1 MMYRM
6 LLLTKERDV
15 EMLKTLIKGLFC
27 LSILLTAATTGVYAE
42 TEQNNACLA
51 DQSCGEA
58 ILAGFVVEDY
68 KDAIIETKFYDA
80 NENEVLSVQMS
91 YSTDKFQERIHL
103 PVGKY
108 HIKTSVIGLENGHN
122 NSSSEKLYTFDI
134 YGNIEVKDN
143 EVASFRTFV
152 GNEDL
157 MYKYGWI
164 VNFPFANKP
173 EDYGGVYDLNM
184 LKTLENKYANEVLGK
199 PMKEKYKQ
207 ENKEE
212 QKVIEAEKESK
223 NLPPAIIVRTAFTLI
238 ALVIIIYLVYMV
250 IVYLVC
256 KAVRK
261 NMD

>member
-1 MMYRM
+1 M
-6 LLLTKERDV
+6 K
-15 EMLKTLIKGLFC
+15 LIK
-27 LSILLTAATTGVYAE
+27 ILLTIAATVGLALVPQASYAE
-42 TEQNNACLA
+42 EANNACVA
-51 DQSCGEA
+51 GSPCGEA

-68 KDAIIETKFYDA
+68 KDAIIETKFYDV
-80 NENEVLSVQMS
+80 NESEVLSVQMS
-91 YSTDKFQERIHL
+91 YSTDKFQEKIHL

-212 QKVIEAEKESK
+212 QKVIEAEKEASGNK
-223 NLPPAIIVRTAFTLI
+223 YSSFVKFIFIPV
-238 ALVIIIYLVYMV
+238 VIIG
-250 IVYLVC
+250 IVYIGFREADRL
-256 KAVRK
+256 KRIIRK
-261 NMD
+261 D

>member
-1 MMYRM
+1 M
-6 LLLTKERDV
+6 KF
-15 EMLKTLIKGLFC
+15 IK
-27 LSILLTAATTGVYAE
+27 ILLTIVAIIGLALIPRASYAE
-42 TEQNNACLA
+42 EANNACVA
-51 DQSCGEA
+51 GSPCGEA
-58 ILAGFVVEDY
+58 VLAGFVVEDY
-68 KDAIIETKFYDA
+68 KDAIIETKFYDV

-91 YSTDKFQERIHL
+91 YSTDKFQEKIHL

-212 QKVIEAEKESK
+212 QKVIEAEKETSGNK
-223 NLPPAIIVRTAFTLI
+223 YSSFVKFVFIPV
-238 ALVIIIYLVYMV
+238 V
-250 IVYLVC
+250 IVGILYIGFREADRL
-256 KAVRK
+256 KRIIRK
-261 NMD
+261 D

>member
-1 MMYRM
+1 M
-6 LLLTKERDV
+6 K
-15 EMLKTLIKGLFC
+15 LIKSLLVIAAIIGLA
-27 LSILLTAATTGVYAE
+27 LVPQTSYAE
-42 TEQNNACLA
+42 EANNACVA
-51 DQSCGEA
+51 GSPCGEA

-68 KDAIIETKFYDA
+68 KDAIIETKFYDV
-80 NENEVLSVQMS
+80 NENEILSVQMS
-91 YSTDKFQERIHL
+91 YTTDKFQEKIHL

-122 NSSSEKLYTFDI
+122 SSSSEKLYTFDI
-134 YGNIEVKDN
+134 YGNIEVK
-143 EVASFRTFV
+143 EGETASFRTFV

-212 QKVIEAEKESK
+212 QKVIEAEKETNGNKYSSFVK
-223 NLPPAIIVRTAFTLI
+223 FVFIPVVIIGIVYIGFREADRLKRIVR
-238 ALVIIIYLVYMV
+238 
-250 IVYLVC
+250 
-256 KAVRK
+256 K
-261 NMD
+261 D

>member
-1 MMYRM
+1 M
-6 LLLTKERDV
+6 KF
-15 EMLKTLIKGLFC
+15 IK
-27 LSILLTAATTGVYAE
+27 ILLTIVAIIGLALVPQASYAE
-42 TEQNNACLA
+42 EANNACVA
-51 DQSCGEA
+51 GSPCGEA

-68 KDAIIETKFYDA
+68 KDAIIETKFYDV

-91 YSTDKFQERIHL
+91 YTTDKFQEKIHL
-103 PVGKY
+103 PIGKY

-212 QKVIEAEKESK
+212 QKVIEAEKETSGNK
-223 NLPPAIIVRTAFTLI
+223 YSSFVKFVFIPV
-238 ALVIIIYLVYMV
+238 V
-250 IVYLVC
+250 IVGILYIGFREADRL
-256 KAVRK
+256 KRIIRK
-261 NMD
+261 D

>member
-1 MMYRM
+1 M
-6 LLLTKERDV
+6 KF
-15 EMLKTLIKGLFC
+15 IK
-27 LSILLTAATTGVYAE
+27 ILLTIVAIIGLALIPQASYAE
-42 TEQNNACLA
+42 EANNACVA
-51 DQSCGEA
+51 GSPCGEA

-68 KDAIIETKFYDA
+68 KDAIIETKFYDV
-80 NENEVLSVQMS
+80 NENKVLSVQMS
-91 YSTDKFQERIHL
+91 YSTDKFQEKIHL

-122 NSSSEKLYTFDI
+122 SSSSEKLYTFDI
-134 YGNIEVKDN
+134 YGNIEVKDT

-212 QKVIEAEKESK
+212 RKVIKAEKETNENKYSSLVK
-223 NLPPAIIVRTAFTLI
+223 FIFIP
-238 ALVIIIYLVYMV
+238 LVIAG
-250 IVYLVC
+250 IVYIGF
-256 KAVRK
+256 RE
-261 NMD
+261 MDRLKRIVKKD

>member
-1 MMYRM
+1 M
-6 LLLTKERDV
+6 KF
-15 EMLKTLIKGLFC
+15 IK
-27 LSILLTAATTGVYAE
+27 ILLTIVAIIGLALVPQASYAE
-42 TEQNNACLA
+42 EANNACVA
-51 DQSCGEA
+51 GSPCGEA
-58 ILAGFVVEDY
+58 ILAGFIVEDY
-68 KDAIIETKFYDA
+68 KDAIIETKFYDV

-91 YSTDKFQERIHL
+91 YTTDKFQEKVHL

-122 NSSSEKLYTFDI
+122 SSSSEKLYTFDI
-134 YGNIEVKDN
+134 YGNIEVKDT

-212 QKVIEAEKESK
+212 QKVIEAEKETSGNK
-223 NLPPAIIVRTAFTLI
+223 YSSFVKFVFIPV
-238 ALVIIIYLVYMV
+238 V
-250 IVYLVC
+250 IVGILYIGFREADRL
-256 KAVRK
+256 KRIIRK
-261 NMD
+261 D

>member
-1 MMYRM
+1 M
-6 LLLTKERDV
+6 KF
-15 EMLKTLIKGLFC
+15 IK
-27 LSILLTAATTGVYAE
+27 ILLTTVAIIGLALVPQASYAE
-42 TEQNNACLA
+42 EANNACVA
-51 DQSCGEA
+51 GSPCGEA
-58 ILAGFVVEDY
+58 ILAGFIVEDY
-68 KDAIIETKFYDA
+68 KDAIIETKFYDV
-80 NENEVLSVQMS
+80 NEKEVLSVQMS
-91 YSTDKFQERIHL
+91 YSTDKFQEKIHL

-134 YGNIEVKDN
+134 YGNIEVKDT

-212 QKVIEAEKESK
+212 QKVIEAEKETSGNK
-223 NLPPAIIVRTAFTLI
+223 YSSFVKFVFIPV
-238 ALVIIIYLVYMV
+238 V
-250 IVYLVC
+250 IVGILYIGFREADRL
-256 KAVRK
+256 KRIIRK
-261 NMD
+261 D

>member
-1 MMYRM
+1 M
-6 LLLTKERDV
+6 K
-15 EMLKTLIKGLFC
+15 LIK
-27 LSILLTAATTGVYAE
+27 ILLVIVTVVGLALVPKTSYAE
-42 TEQNNACLA
+42 EANNACVA
-51 DQSCGEA
+51 GSPCGEA
-58 ILAGFVVEDY
+58 ILAGFMVEDY
-68 KDAIIETKFYDA
+68 KDAIIETRFYDV
-80 NENEVLSVQMS
+80 NENEILSVQMS
-91 YSTDKFQERIHL
+91 YSTDKFQEKIHL

-134 YGNIEVKDN
+134 YGNIEVKDT

-212 QKVIEAEKESK
+212 QKVIEAEKEASGNK
-223 NLPPAIIVRTAFTLI
+223 YSSFVKFVFIPV
-238 ALVIIIYLVYMV
+238 V
-250 IVYLVC
+250 IVGILYIGFREADRL
-256 KAVRK
+256 KRIIRK
-261 NMD
+261 D

>member
-1 MMYRM
+1 MYRM

>member
-1 MMYRM
+1 M
-6 LLLTKERDV
+6 KF
-15 EMLKTLIKGLFC
+15 IK
-27 LSILLTAATTGVYAE
+27 ILLTIVAIIGLALVPQASYAE
-42 TEQNNACLA
+42 EANNACVA
-51 DQSCGEA
+51 GSPCGEA

-80 NENEVLSVQMS
+80 NENKILSVQMS
-91 YSTDKFQERIHL
+91 YNTDKFQEKIHL

-212 QKVIEAEKESK
+212 QKVIEAEKETNGNKYSSF
-223 NLPPAIIVRTAFTLI
+223 VRFI
-238 ALVIIIYLVYMV
+238 FIPVVIIG
-250 IVYLVC
+250 IVYIGF
-256 KAVRK
+256 RE
-261 NMD
+261 MDRLKRIVKKD

>member
-1 MMYRM
+1 M
-6 LLLTKERDV
+6 
-15 EMLKTLIKGLFC
+15 GLA
-27 LSILLTAATTGVYAE
+27 LVPQASYAE
-42 TEQNNACLA
+42 EANNACVA
-51 DQSCGEA
+51 GSPCGEA

-68 KDAIIETKFYDA
+68 KDAIIETRFYDA

-91 YSTDKFQERIHL
+91 YTTDKFQEKIHL

-122 NSSSEKLYTFDI
+122 SSSSEKLYTFDI
-134 YGNIEVKDN
+134 YGNIEVKDT

-212 QKVIEAEKESK
+212 QKVIEAEKEASEGK
-223 NLPPAIIVRTAFTLI
+223 YSSFVKFVFIPI
-238 ALVIIIYLVYMV
+238 VIIGIAYIGFREADRLKRIM
-250 IVYLVC
+250 
-256 KAVRK
+256 RK
-261 NMD
+261 D

>member
-1 MMYRM
+1 M
-6 LLLTKERDV
+6 
-15 EMLKTLIKGLFC
+15 GLA
-27 LSILLTAATTGVYAE
+27 LVPQASYAE
-42 TEQNNACLA
+42 EANNACVA
-51 DQSCGEA
+51 GSPCGEA

-68 KDAIIETKFYDA
+68 KDAIIETKFYDV

-91 YSTDKFQERIHL
+91 YSTDKFQEKIHL

-134 YGNIEVKDN
+134 YGNIEVKDT

-212 QKVIEAEKESK
+212 QKVIEAEKETSENK
-223 NLPPAIIVRTAFTLI
+223 YSSFVKFIFIPVVVVGILYIGFREADRLKGII
-238 ALVIIIYLVYMV
+238 
-250 IVYLVC
+250 
-256 KAVRK
+256 RK
-261 NMD
+261 D

>member
-1 MMYRM
+1 M
-6 LLLTKERDV
+6 KF
-15 EMLKTLIKGLFC
+15 IK
-27 LSILLTAATTGVYAE
+27 ILLTIVAIIGLALIPQASYAE
-42 TEQNNACLA
+42 EANSACVA
-51 DQSCGEA
+51 GSPCGEA

-68 KDAIIETKFYDA
+68 KDVIIETKFYDV

-91 YSTDKFQERIHL
+91 YTTDKFQEKIHL

-122 NSSSEKLYTFDI
+122 NSSSSEKLYTFDI
-134 YGNIEVKDN
+134 YGNIEVK
-143 EVASFRTFV
+143 EGETASFRTFV

-212 QKVIEAEKESK
+212 PKVIEAEKESK
-223 NLPPAIIVRTAFTLI
+223 NLPPAIVVRTAFTLI
-238 ALVIIIYLVYMV
+238 TLVIIIYMAY
-250 IVYLVC
+250 
-256 KAVRK
+256 KAVCQIWIKEKRLDK
-261 NMD
+261 

>member
-1 MMYRM
+1 M
-6 LLLTKERDV
+6 K
-15 EMLKTLIKGLFC
+15 LIK
-27 LSILLTAATTGVYAE
+27 ILLITATIVGLALVPQASYAE
-42 TEQNNACLA
+42 EANNACVA
-51 DQSCGEA
+51 GSPCGEA

-68 KDAIIETKFYDA
+68 KNAIIETKFYDV
-80 NENEVLSVQMS
+80 NENEILSVQMS
-91 YSTDKFQERIHL
+91 YSTDKFQEKIHL

-207 ENKEE
+207 
-212 QKVIEAEKESK
+212 QQEAEKGVIVAEEESK
-223 NLPPAIIVRTAFTLI
+223 NPPPAVVVRTAFVLI
-238 ALVIIIYLVYMV
+238 SLVIIIYLVYVTIM
-250 IVYLVC
+250 YLVY
-256 KAVRK
+256 KAASQ

>member
-1 MMYRM
+1 MKFIKF
-6 LLLTKERDV
+6 LLTIV
-15 EMLKTLIKGLFC
+15 AIIGLALIPQA
-27 LSILLTAATTGVYAE
+27 SYAE
-42 TEQNNACLA
+42 EANNACVA
-51 DQSCGEA
+51 GSPCGET

-80 NENEVLSVQMS
+80 NENEILSVQMS
-91 YSTDKFQERIHL
+91 YTTDKFQEKVYL

-199 PMKEKYKQ
+199 PMKERYKQ

-212 QKVIEAEKESK
+212 QKVIEAEKETSGNRYSSFVK
-223 NLPPAIIVRTAFTLI
+223 FIFIPV
-238 ALVIIIYLVYMV
+238 VIIG
-250 IVYLVC
+250 IVYIGFRESDRL
-256 KAVRK
+256 KRIIRK
-261 NMD
+261 D

>member
-1 MMYRM
+1 M
-6 LLLTKERDV
+6 KF
-15 EMLKTLIKGLFC
+15 IK
-27 LSILLTAATTGVYAE
+27 ILLTIVAIIGLALVPQVSYAE
-42 TEQNNACLA
+42 EANNACVTG
-51 DQSCGEA
+51 SPCGEA

-68 KDAIIETKFYDA
+68 KDAIIETKFYDV
-80 NENEVLSVQMS
+80 NENEILSVQMS
-91 YSTDKFQERIHL
+91 YSTDKFQEKIHL

-122 NSSSEKLYTFDI
+122 SSSSEKLYTFDI
-134 YGNIEVKDN
+134 YGNIEVKDT

-223 NLPPAIIVRTAFTLI
+223 NLPPAIVVRTAFTLI
-238 ALVIIIYLVYMV
+238 ALVIIIYLVYMI

-256 KAVRK
+256 KAVHK